1 MDDFEALEADFAAPF
16 FEIGGRIIE
25 RVAEFDLAD
34 FRACEPA
41 LTECAEEIERDRSQQ
56 DLGIPE
62 AERSL
67 QNCVRCWRT
76 CLHTVVD
83 VANLPGVTSDE
94 CIEKKIDSLR
104 FMESRIRRGKCKLAR
119 KKCAE
124 YEADHLDGAINSR
137 QLLSIDFLRSAFS
150 E

>member
-1 MDDFEALEADFAAPF
+1 M
-16 FEIGGRIIE
+16 GRQ
-25 RVAEFDLAD
+25 D
-34 FRACEPA
+34 EPA

-62 AERSL
+62 TERSL
-67 QNCVRCWRT
+67 QNCVRCWRR

-83 VANLPGVTSDE
+83 VANLPGVTSDD
-94 CIEKKIDSLR
+94 CIEEKIDSLR
-104 FMESRIRRGKCKLAR
+104 FMESRIRRAECELAR

-124 YEADHLDGAINSR
+124 YEANHLDGAINSR

>member
-1 MDDFEALEADFAAPF
+1 MQVKF
-16 FEIGGRIIE
+16 
-25 RVAEFDLAD
+25 LAD
-34 FRACEPA
+34 LRTCEPA

-67 QNCVRCWRT
+67 QNCVRCWRR

-94 CIEKKIDSLR
+94 
-104 FMESRIRRGKCKLAR
+104 
-119 KKCAE
+119 
-124 YEADHLDGAINSR
+124 
-137 QLLSIDFLRSAFS
+137 
-150 E
+150 

>member
-1 MDDFEALEADFAAPF
+1 M
-16 FEIGGRIIE
+16 GRQ
-25 RVAEFDLAD
+25 D
-34 FRACEPA
+34 EPA

-62 AERSL
+62 TERSL
-67 QNCVRCWRT
+67 QNCVRCWRR
-76 CLHTVVD
+76 CFHGCRRSQS
-83 VANLPGVTSDE
+83 ARSHKYE

-104 FMESRIRRGKCKLAR
+104 FIESRIRSGECELA
-119 KKCAE
+119 KKKYAE
-124 YEADHLDGAINSR
+124 GEANHLDGAINSR